1 MTSKSLNLSTIGFR
15 IFLLC
20 LVTFLLPIGTW
31 AEAITSE
38 GVFFNETEITASNAS
53 SIMGTGVSYNEDSR
67 ILTLNNATVTGSL
80 VTYGT
85 DLTISLAGDNTFN
98 GTLYGYGCDGKSAGV
113 LTLANALGEPCSLQL
128 TSGSTTSVATGFDNF
143 TYSCF
148 DALTADGVQY
158 LNWTY
163 QNYGDPHSLM
173 YYKNG
178 LKPATDVTFTSGYGL
193 QVGTTVTA
201 NNAMD
206 ILEDGGSVV
215 YDYSTKTLTLTNAT
229 ISNDYY
235 IVWGNTIDLNI
246 NIIGDNSIAGTI
258 TGCGSGALSIIRD
271 AAGTDCSLTVG
282 NSQSY
287 SPCISNFSDVTAEDL
302 NISTAE
308 LGGMVEEGSE
318 PLNPMF
324 NSRKIVFTTAT
335 LYDIWIGSDQVT
347 SQNKDNIL
355 GEVTEDEQ
363 PTLSF
368 DPETSTLTM
377 NTANMELPYLEMTS
391 PSITIGMDLTVQL
404 VGESYLSC
412 DLTVKSGY
420 TVIFTTDEDTPGSLQ
435 VMGNISGNVVYE
447 NGLSYMPNSEYGGT
461 IGIDNSVHYD
471 LWIAGIQVTEN
482 TAENF
487 FGDYSVS
494 WNNETSTLTLSDAT
508 IGMAID
514 GEGEMREAPG
524 IIYKGTDNLTINL
537 IGTNRIY
544 GAWGCEAILYDGESE
559 RVPQLVFSNDD
570 SRTCSLLLSTEGDEL
585 ISGFTEI
592 NYGGLYHITDVI
604 EGEEVTISTITI
616 TSTLM
621 GGGSGTASDPYL
633 IKTKEDL
640 RDFAKYNN
648 QGVISRQAFVKL
660 NNEINCEDLTGFEP
674 IGNSDNAFEGTFD
687 GNNCTISH
695 LEYVADEDAE
705 YAGLFGALSGMGVIK
720 KLTLSDCSF
729 TGGNNAGAVVAYMYG
744 GTVEDCNVSNCV
756 VETGSTQN
764 PMAGGVAGEIYEGT
778 VQRCKVFGSTIT
790 GATTYSLEGGMAN
803 AGGISGYINTGTIA
817 SCEVENSAISSSHA
831 VAGGYQTAG
840 GIIGRC
846 EFDASGEYPVTISGN
861 AVKNTTTVSSEVKTS
876 GDEYE
881 IALAGAIVGYHKA
894 ITLTNNTYEFT
905 VSVSTKNPGDE
916 AATVLTGY
924 QHRGSGGYTDYEG
937 SDGYPEFVASS
948 SDIFEDNGAVLA
960 NTKKVTL
967 PGETSEY
974 TVMGEEGT
982 YYNNVEDGILVV
994 PGQTVTLSAYP
1005 GDGYT
1010 IESLTVTN
1018 TSTETTITTES
1029 EEMGDNITQYTF
1041 EMPDAPVTVTVTT
1054 SQCFP
1059 IWVAGQ
1065 EVTSANARDIL
1076 GDGKVSWD
1084 NETSTLTLNNAT
1096 IGSAVSEI
1104 IEGDEGL
1111 MEAAGIDYKGTDN
1124 LTISLIGTNAI
1135 YGTGNCEAI
1144 RYNGLAERTPK
1155 LVFTKGD
1162 DQSCSLLLNAGEE
1175 TVISYFSDIEY
1186 NDVALVVEG
1195 DIDPSYSDLNGMVC
1209 LNYYAGNNTYLPIT
1223 SATVTSYTSYDL
1235 YVSGERVTSLNMNK
1249 IAKNQGANNSIS
1261 FDGNHTLTFNNV
1273 PYNCF
1278 QSPFIQTSMDLTIH
1292 LIGTSQPDCGSSL
1305 IERID
1310 GDNTTHTLTFT
1321 TDEANPGML
1330 LFRGGY
1336 AHDGF
1341 QLAFQ
1346 NGLSWNPVGYFDESS
1361 SDAPY
1366 AWIAQSLPE
1375 VYGLTVAGV
1384 EVTEEN
1390 AKNITGDLIVGDGTV
1405 SFEPE
1410 TNTLFMTGDVLIGN
1424 GGVAWNGNGD
1434 LTIQFVGTENR
1445 ISSLTTNAVYSTSAD
1460 AAFNLILQE
1469 GSDEAPCELTLQ
1481 TPENTDIIGSGF
1493 TKVYREVSRLVD
1505 YNLTVTAQDATGAPA
1520 QWHAL
1525 CVTTQFDAPVLWLD
1539 PDSETP
1545 KAVVSLGLFPGAT
1558 FERQYNDVTLYTS
1571 TDGRNFNVYTEPVAV
1586 SVASP
1591 MIYARAQVRN
1601 VVSPIARGKYI
1612 GFAPQTS
1619 TVLVGTSFTPEM
1631 TQIGNG
1637 DGLSFN
1643 PDAVV
1648 YESSNPNVALFTDG
1662 VVTTVGVGT
1671 VTLTANIQQAVD
1683 VADETSYAYPL
1694 VVNDG
1699 ILSFNLAVSPID
1711 YNIWVKGIRV
1721 NSANKDNVLNDA
1733 NATVRFNP
1741 VTNSLLFYGANVS
1754 INPGDTTSLVRCAL
1768 SEGLTVELRG
1778 TNTLA
1783 FSAGFRNMLNTNVP
1797 LTFTT
1802 NDTKPGQ
1809 LSWTIQNDVEGFF
1822 STGFNIGYEADL
1834 ELQTS
1839 GDLISVTPPVD
1850 YGLLVGSTVVT
1861 SVNCTDIL
1869 GDGTVK
1875 YTDANKTLVLNDAT
1889 LTVPVVSGLSQLKV
1903 YLQGESTISGTEN
1916 MLSSSVAN
1924 APLTFTT
1931 SASAPGKL
1939 TLIKTKDSGNWI
1951 SGFATPS
1958 YDSPLGHT
1966 EVGNSM
1972 AVLDP
1977 ASIAPIVNEEN
1988 PTAEVTLTDPTDPN
2002 HPDDPVVNEVID
2014 DVIYNLPANSF
2025 DGGSGT
2031 PEDPAGAILD
2041 EVVVKDET
2049 FYENNE
2055 PGTDGFA
2062 AGFTG
2067 LVFMLAPGTGDIQ
2080 IDANIREGN
2089 KLAVQIGL
2097 SDPVLLPNEDYPTVN
2112 EMATYYVPF
2121 AVTDR
2126 TYVYVY
2132 LAETPAPSRSMSEMP
2147 NREKVLHGH
2156 VKVTQLGVAASSM
2169 VNNNVYSE
2177 QENNVGRKVK
2187 LYSLPSSA
2195 VADGGNGIVLST
2207 VALADAAASRAVRRE
2222 AAPEVYPIT
2231 ELAPTVFDAL
2241 DKSQILYIDMKGT
2254 ALEDFTVNRSS
2265 GLMGGFGSN
2274 TLIYLPD
2281 KNDDGGEPNVVINKE
2296 CARLSLNSDS
2306 KFRSPM
2312 AFTAAEATL
2321 NRTFTVGRT
2330 STVFLPFALTKAQAD
2345 ALGTFY
2351 KFKEIDG
2358 DNAVFYDAEN
2368 DGIEANKPY
2377 IFTPAAEHVSA
2388 TDVAVMQVNSFSATQ
2403 GNLIGTYEQI
2413 EWAVDPGNIYGF
2425 AAADDGGIKGGQFV
2439 RAAAGAW
2446 IPPFRAYLQV
2456 DNASSR
2462 LNIVISEQ
2470 EPDDIRELSISRE
2483 DANATYDLQGRKV
2496 SDTRQKT
2503 SALKAGLYI
2512 INGKKAIVK

>member
-15 IFLLC
+15 RFLLC
-20 LVTFLLPIGTW
+20 LVTLLLPIGTW
-31 AEAITSE
+31 AEDPSGSYDLWIGGTQVTEGNALNVFGDNTVSWDNDTKTLSLSNATIEGGIVSNIVGGITINLYGTNTITTTNGNKPITSTLSTAQPLHFTVYE
-38 GVFFNETEITASNAS
+38 GESGMLLTNALRSEESGNAVICSGFEFSDEEDIPKGYSLSWDADGYCSLAEYYDLYLYTFVNNNTYFQPYYVTAANCDRLMGAYNEISNQWDNTTITVSYDYSNKTLTLNNANVESAAPYSTTYLINCYGDKAKDITVNLLGENKFRQHEEEWGAGFIANHVYEGTITITTDPANPGSLISDGIPVGEYYTFIDGDVTYQNGLQYSYDDINGIRYIMASEPEAEEYNISILDIPVTSENAEDVFGDGTISWNNETS
-53 SIMGTGVSYNEDSR
+53 
-67 ILTLNNATVTGSL
+67 ILTLNNATIGVVSDDDDEIMEAPAI
-80 VTYGT
+80 TYSGT
-85 DLTISLAGDNTFN
+85 DD
-98 GTLYGYGCDGKSAGV
+98 
-113 LTLANALGEPCSLQL
+113 
-128 TSGSTTSVATGFDNF
+128 
-143 TYSCF
+143 
-148 DALTADGVQY
+148 
-158 LNWTY
+158 
-163 QNYGDPHSLM
+163 
-173 YYKNG
+173 
-178 LKPATDVTFTSGYGL
+178 
-193 QVGTTVTA
+193 
-201 NNAMD
+201 
-206 ILEDGGSVV
+206 
-215 YDYSTKTLTLTNAT
+215 
-229 ISNDYY
+229 
-235 IVWGNTIDLNI
+235 
-246 NIIGDNSIAGTI
+246 
-258 TGCGSGALSIIRD
+258 
-271 AAGTDCSLTVG
+271 
-282 NSQSY
+282 
-287 SPCISNFSDVTAEDL
+287 
-302 NISTAE
+302 
-308 LGGMVEEGSE
+308 
-318 PLNPMF
+318 
-324 NSRKIVFTTAT
+324 
-335 LYDIWIGSDQVT
+335 
-347 SQNKDNIL
+347 
-355 GEVTEDEQ
+355 
-363 PTLSF
+363 
-368 DPETSTLTM
+368 
-377 NTANMELPYLEMTS
+377 
-391 PSITIGMDLTVQL
+391 
-404 VGESYLSC
+404 
-412 DLTVKSGY
+412 
-420 TVIFTTDEDTPGSLQ
+420 
-435 VMGNISGNVVYE
+435 
-447 NGLSYMPNSEYGGT
+447 
-461 IGIDNSVHYD
+461 
-471 LWIAGIQVTEN
+471 
-482 TAENF
+482 
-487 FGDYSVS
+487 
-494 WNNETSTLTLSDAT
+494 
-508 IGMAID
+508 
-514 GEGEMREAPG
+514 
-524 IIYKGTDNLTINL
+524 LTINL
-537 IGTNRIY
+537 IGTNRIH
-544 GAWGCEAILYDGESE
+544 GPWGCVAICYGGDSE
-559 RVPQLVFSNDD
+559 TIPQLAFSRGDNQP
-570 SRTCSLLLSTEGDEL
+570 CSLVLSSESDEI
-585 ISGFTEI
+585 ISDFTTISFDEMCH
-592 NYGGLYHITDVI
+592 YTDVI
-604 EGEEVTISTITI
+604 EGEDGEPILNTITI

-621 GGGSGTASDPYL
+621 GGGSGTSSDPYL

-640 RDFAKYNN
+640 RLFAKLNN
-648 QGVISRQAFVKL
+648 KGLISHQAYVKL
-660 NNEINCEDLTGFEP
+660 NNTIDCDGLKGFEP
-674 IGNSDNAFEGTFD
+674 IGNIGNDNAFQGTFD
-687 GNNCTISH
+687 GNNCTISN
-695 LEYVADEDAE
+695 LEYVAGEYED
-705 YAGLFGALSGMGVIK
+705 YTGLFGKLGENGVIK
-720 KLTLSDCSF
+720 KLTLNNCIF
-729 TGGNNAGAVVAYMYG
+729 TGGTYAGAVVADLYC
-744 GTVEDCNVSNCV
+744 GTVEDCNVNYCV
-756 VETGSTQN
+756 VESRDAQS
-764 PMAGGVAGEIYEGT
+764 PKVGGVAGQIYGSISTIIGT
-778 VQRCKVFGSTIT
+778 VQRCKVSGSNIS
-790 GATTYSLEGGMAN
+790 GATTYSEGSGMAY
-803 AGGISGYINTGTIA
+803 AGGISGYIEGGTIT
-817 SCEVENSAISSSHA
+817 SCEVENSTISSGHVNA
-831 VAGGYQTAG
+831 CDYQTAG
-840 GIIGRC
+840 GIIGYC
-846 EFDASGEYPVTISGN
+846 SFDASGENPVTITGN
-861 AVKNTTTVSSEVKTS
+861 AVKGKTVVSCEDNTPDSEFGS
-876 GDEYE
+876 
-881 IALAGAIVGYHKA
+881 ALAGAVVGYQNA
-894 ITLTNNTYEFT
+894 ITLADNTYEFD
-905 VSVSTKNPGDE
+905 VAVSTKNPGDE
-916 AATVLTGY
+916 EPRVLTGY
-924 QHRGSGGYTDYEG
+924 QHRGSGGYTKFEG

-967 PGETSEY
+967 LGETSEY

-1084 NETSTLTLNNAT
+1084 NEISTLTLNNAT
-1096 IGSAVSEI
+1096 IGSASAEI

-1111 MEAAGIDYKGTDN
+1111 MEAAGIDYKGTDD

-1144 RYNGLAERTPK
+1144 RYNGYAERTPK

-1186 NDVALVVEG
+1186 NDGALVVEG

-1375 VYGLTVAGV
+1375 VYGLTVTGV

-1493 TKVYREVSRLVD
+1493 TKVYRKVSRLVD

-2025 DGGSGT
+2025 YEGSGT
-2031 PEDPAGAILD
+2031 PEDPAGAVLD
-2041 EVVVKDET
+2041 EVVAQDET
-2049 FYENNE
+2049 FFENNE

-2177 QENNVGRKVK
+2177 QGNNVGRKVK

-2195 VADGGNGIVLST
+2195 VSNDGSGIVLST

-2265 GLMGGFGSN
+2265 GIMGGFGSN

-2312 AFTAAEATL
+2312 AFTAAEAAL

-2345 ALGTFY
+2345 ALGAFYTFD
-2351 KFKEIDG
+2351 KIEG
-2358 DNAVFYDAEN
+2358 DDAVFNPAETN
-2368 DGIEANKPY
+2368 GIEANKPY

-2388 TDVAVMQVNSFSATQ
+2388 TNVAVVQVNEFFATQ

-2413 EWAVDPGNIYGF
+2413 VWDVDPGNIYGF

-2483 DANATYDLQGRKV
+2483 DANAAYDLQGRKV
-2496 SDTRQKT
+2496 SDTKQKT

-2512 INGKKAIVK
+2512 INGKKTIVK

>member
-1 MTSKSLNLSTIGFR
+1 MTSKSLNFSTIGIR
-15 IFLLC
+15 NFLLC
-20 LVTFLLPIGTW
+20 LITLLLPIGTW
-31 AEAITSE
+31 AETVTYEGEVGRNYSTSFYWRVGNGKKWNTNKDFNYTTVTLAAGESLIMTCTDMFMGSLSAFSLTTNGTAEEWADYSVELYFASSSSVTTTDKRKVGNMSYNDGTLTFVSSMGATATPTLNQEYIQVVLTNTGDTEKTITNPIPFESASLSVVCDD
-38 GVFFNETEITASNAS
+38 GVFVGDTKLTASNATTLL
-53 SIMGTGVSYNEDSR
+53 GTGTSYNETTHT
-67 ILTLNNATVTGSL
+67 LTLNNANFTANLLSYGINLTLSL
-80 VTYGT
+80 VGE
-85 DLTISLAGDNTFN
+85 NTLN
-98 GTLYGYGCDGKSAGV
+98 GYLYGYECNGKDSGV
-113 LTLANALGEPCSLQL
+113 LSLTNAMGEPSSLQMV
-128 TSGSTTSVATGFDNF
+128 SNSTTASVATGFTDFKYNGF
-143 TYSCF
+143 EASKP
-148 DALTADGVQY
+148 DGVNSVQWSY
-158 LNWTY
+158 N
-163 QNYGDPHSLM
+163 NSGDPHSLM
-173 YYKNG
+173 YYSNG
-178 LKPATDVTFTSGYGL
+178 LKPVTNVTFSSYYGL
-193 QVGTTVTA
+193 EIGEVVTA
-201 NNAMD
+201 ENVD
-206 ILEDGGSVV
+206 DVFDDGSVS
-215 YDYSTKTLTLTNAT
+215 YDPETKTLTLTNAE
-229 ISNDYY
+229 IRSD
-235 IVWGNTIDLNI
+235 IIWGNTFDLNI
-246 NIIGDNSIAGTI
+246 SIIGDNFVSGAIS
-258 TGCGSGALSIIRD
+258 GSGAGTLHIIGD
-271 AAGTDCSLTVG
+271 ETGAPCSLTLDAG
-282 NSQSY
+282 YN
-287 SPCISNFSDVTAEDL
+287 PCITDFAEVAVRGL
-302 NISTAE
+302 NVSTTE
-308 LGGMVEEGSE
+308 LGGMEVIGAD
-318 PLNPMF
+318 PVDPMF
-324 NSRKIVFTTAT
+324 NSRKIIFTTAT
-335 LYDIWIGSDQVT
+335 LYDIWLGEERVMST
-347 SQNKDNIL
+347 NKDNIL
-355 GEVTEDEQ
+355 GDEDEPTAVYNPTTNILTLNNAQFGGAYELSVPTFKVGIDLTINLVGENAFWGDKLLVTEGHTATFTTDTDNPGTLSVGAVDGNVVYQNGLSFYLPAGSDFSVIGVDDSEHYDLWIGDTQVTGNNAENVLGDYCVSWDNDNKMLSLCDATISGSIVSGIEGGITVRLAGRNTIVATNGLMPFQSTLSTEQ
-363 PTLSF
+363 PLTFIVYEEAEGDAVLLTKTPRTQGNAIIYSGFSEPTIPEGFKFSWDADGDCSLGEYYDLYLYTFVNGNSYFQPYYVTAANCDRLMGKYNETSETWDNTIITVSYDDSEKTLTLNNASPESAAPYGTTYFIECSGKAKNITVKLLGENKLRQHPEEGGAGFIRNNSYEGIITITTDPDNPGSLEMPGIDSYYDEDYVLSSTNPINYENGLRYSVDDKGVRHIMYHYVEDYGIAIGELSVTSENAADVREDGTVSYDSETNTLTLNGADLEDETIYYNGTDNLTIALKGENSLFQITYVNDDVQEIPQLLFTKATGATDCSLDIDSHEDCCVISGFSSVDFGPFNTTSSGPLTYGQLDPDEDYRGLQNSF
-368 DPETSTLTM
+368 TNDLIFKVVITTETSYPLWIGKTQVTPENASNVLMDNHNGVSYDASSALLTLKGVTFDGAIIAGSGIANLTVHLVGYNMISNYNDPVIVIPETSTLTV
-377 NTANMELPYLEMTS
+377 TTS
-391 PSITIGMDLTVQL
+391 
-404 VGESYLSC
+404 
-412 DLTVKSGY
+412 
-420 TVIFTTDEDTPGSLQ
+420 TTLPGSLTLCGARPQ
-435 VMGNISGNVVYE
+435 CEILYR
-447 NGLSYMPNSEYGGT
+447 NGLAMGQDINDYNIICNE
-461 IGIDNSVHYD
+461 
-471 LWIAGIQVTEN
+471 QEN
-482 TAENF
+482 T
-487 FGDYSVS
+487 
-494 WNNETSTLTLSDAT
+494 
-508 IGMAID
+508 
-514 GEGEMREAPG
+514 
-524 IIYKGTDNLTINL
+524 
-537 IGTNRIY
+537 
-544 GAWGCEAILYDGESE
+544 
-559 RVPQLVFSNDD
+559 
-570 SRTCSLLLSTEGDEL
+570 
-585 ISGFTEI
+585 
-592 NYGGLYHITDVI
+592 
-604 EGEEVTISTITI
+604 EV
-616 TSTLM
+616 
-621 GGGSGTASDPYL
+621 
-633 IKTKEDL
+633 
-640 RDFAKYNN
+640 
-648 QGVISRQAFVKL
+648 V
-660 NNEINCEDLTGFEP
+660 
-674 IGNSDNAFEGTFD
+674 
-687 GNNCTISH
+687 
-695 LEYVADEDAE
+695 
-705 YAGLFGALSGMGVIK
+705 
-720 KLTLSDCSF
+720 SF
-729 TGGNNAGAVVAYMYG
+729 TG
-744 GTVEDCNVSNCV
+744 CV
-756 VETGSTQN
+756 
-764 PMAGGVAGEIYEGT
+764 
-778 VQRCKVFGSTIT
+778 
-790 GATTYSLEGGMAN
+790 
-803 AGGISGYINTGTIA
+803 GY
-817 SCEVENSAISSSHA
+817 
-831 VAGGYQTAG
+831 
-840 GIIGRC
+840 
-846 EFDASGEYPVTISGN
+846 
-861 AVKNTTTVSSEVKTS
+861 VSSEETTSYIYSSPIEFYASSASAPGEKEVK
-876 GDEYE
+876 
-881 IALAGAIVGYHKA
+881 
-894 ITLTNNTYEFT
+894 
-905 VSVSTKNPGDE
+905 VSTKNSSTEATMWPTYLE
-916 AATVLTGY
+916 AASILSKMYVQLDWGACTNHDVTVQVKGLS
-924 QHRGSGGYTDYEG
+924 QN
-937 SDGYPEFVASS
+937 DGEFEPDGKSYSEAISLSS
-948 SDIFEDNGAVLA
+948 LDN
-960 NTKKVTL
+960 
-967 PGETSEY
+967 
-974 TVMGEEGT
+974 
-982 YYNNVEDGILVV
+982 DGI
-994 PGQTVTLSAYP
+994 
-1005 GDGYT
+1005 
-1010 IESLTVTN
+1010 IEIPLTSRI
-1018 TSTETTITTES
+1018 TS
-1029 EEMGDNITQYTF
+1029 DNIQ
-1041 EMPDAPVTVTVTT
+1041 
-1054 SQCFP
+1054 
-1059 IWVAGQ
+1059 
-1065 EVTSANARDIL
+1065 
-1076 GDGKVSWD
+1076 
-1084 NETSTLTLNNAT
+1084 
-1096 IGSAVSEI
+1096 
-1104 IEGDEGL
+1104 
-1111 MEAAGIDYKGTDN
+1111 
-1124 LTISLIGTNAI
+1124 
-1135 YGTGNCEAI
+1135 
-1144 RYNGLAERTPK
+1144 
-1155 LVFTKGD
+1155 LVFA
-1162 DQSCSLLLNAGEE
+1162 SENA
-1175 TVISYFSDIEY
+1175 FSFFP
-1186 NDVALVVEG
+1186 L
-1195 DIDPSYSDLNGMVC
+1195 
-1209 LNYYAGNNTYLPIT
+1209 
-1223 SATVTSYTSYDL
+1223 
-1235 YVSGERVTSLNMNK
+1235 
-1249 IAKNQGANNSIS
+1249 SI
-1261 FDGNHTLTFNNV
+1261 
-1273 PYNCF
+1273 
-1278 QSPFIQTSMDLTIH
+1278 
-1292 LIGTSQPDCGSSL
+1292 
-1305 IERID
+1305 
-1310 GDNTTHTLTFT
+1310 
-1321 TDEANPGML
+1321 
-1330 LFRGGY
+1330 
-1336 AHDGF
+1336 
-1341 QLAFQ
+1341 AFQ
-1346 NGLSWNPVGYFDESS
+1346 RRD
-1361 SDAPY
+1361 D
-1366 AWIAQSLPE
+1366 
-1375 VYGLTVAGV
+1375 YGLTVAGV
-1384 EVTEEN
+1384 AVNEEN
-1390 AKNITGDLIVGDGTV
+1390 MENITGDLIVGDGTV
-1405 SFEPE
+1405 SFDPE

-1481 TPENTDIIGSGF
+1481 TPENTGIIGSGF

-1850 YGLLVGSTVVT
+1850 YGLLIGSTVVT

-1966 EVGNSM
+1966 KVGNSM

-2002 HPDDPVVNEVID
+2002 HPDNPVVNEVID

-2025 DGGSGT
+2025 DEGSGT

-2207 VALADAAASRAVRRE
+2207 VALADAAASRAASRE
-2222 AAPEVYPIT
+2222 ASPEVYPIT

-2241 DKSQILYIDMKGT
+2241 DKSKVLYIDMKGT
-2254 ALEDFTVNRSS
+2254 ALEDFTVNRTKGIMS
-2265 GLMGGFGSN
+2265 GFSSN

-2345 ALGTFY
+2345 ALGAFYTFD
-2351 KFKEIDG
+2351 KIEG
-2358 DNAVFYDAEN
+2358 DDAVFNPAETN
-2368 DGIEANKPY
+2368 GIEANKPY

-2388 TDVAVMQVNSFSATQ
+2388 TNVAVVQVNEFFATQ

-2413 EWAVDPGNIYGF
+2413 VWDVDPGNIYGF

-2470 EPDDIRELSISRE
+2470 EPDDIREFSISRE
-2483 DANATYDLQGRKV
+2483 DANAAYDLQGRKV
-2496 SDTRQKT
+2496 SDTKQKT

-2512 INGKKAIVK
+2512 INGKKTIVK

>member
-1 MTSKSLNLSTIGFR
+1 MTSKSLNFSTIGFR
-15 IFLLC
+15 RFLLC
-20 LVTFLLPIGTW
+20 LVTLLLPIGTW
-31 AEAITSE
+31 AEDPSGSYDIWIGGTQVTEGNALNVFGDNTVSWDNDTKTLSLSNATIEGGIVSNIVGGITINLYGTNTITTTNGNKPITSTLSTSTAPSLQFTASQGAMLLTNAQRTNGNAVICSGFDFSDE
-38 GVFFNETEITASNAS
+38 QDIPSGYSLSWDADGYCSLAEYYDLYLYTFVNNNTYFQPYYVTAANCDRLMGAYNETSNQWDNTTIT
-53 SIMGTGVSYNEDSR
+53 VSYNYSNKT
-67 ILTLNNATVTGSL
+67 LTLNNANVESANPSTSCYLINCNGNKAKDITVNLLGENKFRQNEEWGAGFISNVYEGTITITTDPDNPGSL
-80 VTYGT
+80 TSDGIPEDDENFTFIYGT
-85 DLTISLAGDNTFN
+85 
-98 GTLYGYGCDGKSAGV
+98 V
-113 LTLANALGEPCSLQL
+113 
-128 TSGSTTSVATGFDNF
+128 
-143 TYSCF
+143 
-148 DALTADGVQY
+148 
-158 LNWTY
+158 TY
-163 QNYGDPHSLM
+163 QN
-173 YYKNG
+173 
-178 LKPATDVTFTSGYGL
+178 GL
-193 QVGTTVTA
+193 QYSYAGDGIRYIRVSEPE
-201 NNAMD
+201 
-206 ILEDGGSVV
+206 LEV
-215 YDYSTKTLTLTNAT
+215 Y
-229 ISNDYY
+229 
-235 IVWGNTIDLNI
+235 NI
-246 NIIGDNSIAGTI
+246 TIAGV
-258 TGCGSGALSIIRD
+258 S
-271 AAGTDCSLTVG
+271 
-282 NSQSY
+282 
-287 SPCISNFSDVTAEDL
+287 
-302 NISTAE
+302 
-308 LGGMVEEGSE
+308 
-318 PLNPMF
+318 
-324 NSRKIVFTTAT
+324 
-335 LYDIWIGSDQVT
+335 VT
-347 SQNKDNIL
+347 SKN
-355 GEVTEDEQ
+355 
-363 PTLSF
+363 
-368 DPETSTLTM
+368 
-377 NTANMELPYLEMTS
+377 A
-391 PSITIGMDLTVQL
+391 
-404 VGESYLSC
+404 
-412 DLTVKSGY
+412 
-420 TVIFTTDEDTPGSLQ
+420 
-435 VMGNISGNVVYE
+435 GNVL
-447 NGLSYMPNSEYGGT
+447 GDGT
-461 IGIDNSVHYD
+461 
-471 LWIAGIQVTEN
+471 
-482 TAENF
+482 
-487 FGDYSVS
+487 VS
-494 WNNETSTLTLSDAT
+494 WDNETSTLTLNNAT
-508 IGMAID
+508 LGLAVD
-514 GEGEMREAPG
+514 GEDEVMEAPG
-524 IIYKGTDNLTINL
+524 INYMGTENLTINL
-537 IGTNRIY
+537 IGTNRIH
-544 GAWGCEAILYDGESE
+544 APWGCEAILYDGQSGTS
-559 RVPQLVFSNDD
+559 PQLVFSKGDNQP
-570 SRTCSLLLSTEGDEL
+570 CSLLLSVESGDI

-604 EGEEVTISTITI
+604 EGEEVTISTIII

-817 SCEVENSAISSSHA
+817 SCEVENSAISSSHV

-916 AATVLTGY
+916 AACILTGY
-924 QHRGSGGYTDYEG
+924 QHRGSGGYIDNDG
-937 SDGYPEFVASS
+937 DGYPEFVASP
-948 SDIFEDNGAVLA
+948 SDIFESNGAVLA
-960 NTKKVTL
+960 NTRKVTL
-967 PGETSEY
+967 PTETADVSVY
-974 TVMGEEGT
+974 PEEDT
-982 YYNNVEDGILVV
+982 FYINDNVEDGFLAV
-994 PGQTVTLSAYP
+994 PGQVVTLIVAPS
-1005 GDGYT
+1005 DVV
-1010 IESLTVTN
+1010 ESLTLAN
-1018 TSTETTITTES
+1018 TSTGATITAES
-1029 EEMGDNITQYTF
+1029 EYIGDNMTQYSF
-1041 EMPDAPVTVTVTT
+1041 EMPDAPVTV
-1054 SQCFP
+1054 SL
-1059 IWVAGQ
+1059 
-1065 EVTSANARDIL
+1065 SAR
-1076 GDGKVSWD
+1076 
-1084 NETSTLTLNNAT
+1084 
-1096 IGSAVSEI
+1096 
-1104 IEGDEGL
+1104 
-1111 MEAAGIDYKGTDN
+1111 
-1124 LTISLIGTNAI
+1124 
-1135 YGTGNCEAI
+1135 
-1144 RYNGLAERTPK
+1144 
-1155 LVFTKGD
+1155 
-1162 DQSCSLLLNAGEE
+1162 CS
-1175 TVISYFSDIEY
+1175 
-1186 NDVALVVEG
+1186 
-1195 DIDPSYSDLNGMVC
+1195 
-1209 LNYYAGNNTYLPIT
+1209 
-1223 SATVTSYTSYDL
+1223 
-1235 YVSGERVTSLNMNK
+1235 
-1249 IAKNQGANNSIS
+1249 
-1261 FDGNHTLTFNNV
+1261 
-1273 PYNCF
+1273 
-1278 QSPFIQTSMDLTIH
+1278 
-1292 LIGTSQPDCGSSL
+1292 
-1305 IERID
+1305 
-1310 GDNTTHTLTFT
+1310 
-1321 TDEANPGML
+1321 
-1330 LFRGGY
+1330 
-1336 AHDGF
+1336 
-1341 QLAFQ
+1341 
-1346 NGLSWNPVGYFDESS
+1346 
-1361 SDAPY
+1361 
-1366 AWIAQSLPE
+1366 
-1375 VYGLTVAGV
+1375 YGLTVAGV
-1384 EVTEEN
+1384 EVTDEN
-1390 AKNITGDLIVGDGTV
+1390 AVNITGDLIVGTGTV
-1405 SFEPE
+1405 SFLPE
-1410 TNTLFMTGDVLIGN
+1410 TNTLLMTGDVLIGN
-1424 GGVAWNGNGD
+1424 GGVAWNGNGN

-1445 ISSLTTNAVYSTSAD
+1445 ISSLTTSAVYSTLED

-1469 GSDEAPCELTLQ
+1469 GSNDVPCELTLQ

-1493 TKVYREVSRLVD
+1493 TKVYPEVSRLVD

-1539 PDSETP
+1539 PDSEAP

-1558 FERQYNDVTLYTS
+1558 FERQYNDATLYTS

-1683 VADETSYAYPL
+1683 VADETSYVYPL

-1721 NSANKDNVLNDA
+1721 NSANKDNVLSDA

-1834 ELQTS
+1834 ELQTP

-1889 LTVPVVSGLSQLKV
+1889 LTVPVTSGLSQLKV

-2025 DGGSGT
+2025 DEGSGT

-2195 VADGGNGIVLST
+2195 VADSGNGIVLST

>member
-1 MTSKSLNLSTIGFR
+1 MTSKSLNLSTIGVR
-15 IFLLC
+15 NFLLC
-20 LVTFLLPIGTW
+20 LITLLLPIGTW
-31 AEAITSE
+31 AEDPSGSYDIWIGGTQVTEGNALNVFGDNTVSWDNDTKTLSLSNATIEGGIVSNIVGGITINLYGTNTITTTNGNKPITSTLTTAQPLHFTASQGAMLLTNAQRTNGDAVICSGFDFSDTE
-38 GVFFNETEITASNAS
+38 DIPNGYSLSWDADGYCSLAEYYDLYLYTFVNNNTYFQPYYVTAANCDRLIGAYNETSNQWDNTTIT
-53 SIMGTGVSYNEDSR
+53 VSYNYSNKTLTLNNANVESANPSTSCYLINCDGNKAKDITVNLLGENKFRQNEEWGAGFISNVYEGTITITTDPDNPGSLTSDGIPEDDENFTFIYGTVTYQNGLQYSYAGDGIR
-67 ILTLNNATVTGSL
+67 YIRVSEPELEVYNITIAGVSVTSKNAGNVLGDGTVSWDNENSTLTLNNATLG
-80 VTYGT
+80 
-85 DLTISLAGDNTFN
+85 LAV
-98 GTLYGYGCDGKSAGV
+98 DG
-113 LTLANALGEPCSLQL
+113 
-128 TSGSTTSVATGFDNF
+128 
-143 TYSCF
+143 
-148 DALTADGVQY
+148 
-158 LNWTY
+158 
-163 QNYGDPHSLM
+163 
-173 YYKNG
+173 
-178 LKPATDVTFTSGYGL
+178 
-193 QVGTTVTA
+193 
-201 NNAMD
+201 
-206 ILEDGGSVV
+206 
-215 YDYSTKTLTLTNAT
+215 
-229 ISNDYY
+229 
-235 IVWGNTIDLNI
+235 
-246 NIIGDNSIAGTI
+246 
-258 TGCGSGALSIIRD
+258 
-271 AAGTDCSLTVG
+271 
-282 NSQSY
+282 
-287 SPCISNFSDVTAEDL
+287 
-302 NISTAE
+302 
-308 LGGMVEEGSE
+308 
-318 PLNPMF
+318 
-324 NSRKIVFTTAT
+324 
-335 LYDIWIGSDQVT
+335 
-347 SQNKDNIL
+347 
-355 GEVTEDEQ
+355 EDE
-363 PTLSF
+363 
-368 DPETSTLTM
+368 
-377 NTANMELPYLEMTS
+377 
-391 PSITIGMDLTVQL
+391 
-404 VGESYLSC
+404 
-412 DLTVKSGY
+412 
-420 TVIFTTDEDTPGSLQ
+420 
-435 VMGNISGNVVYE
+435 VM
-447 NGLSYMPNSEYGGT
+447 
-461 IGIDNSVHYD
+461 
-471 LWIAGIQVTEN
+471 
-482 TAENF
+482 
-487 FGDYSVS
+487 
-494 WNNETSTLTLSDAT
+494 
-508 IGMAID
+508 
-514 GEGEMREAPG
+514 EAPG
-524 IIYKGTDNLTINL
+524 INYMGTENLTINL
-537 IGTNRIY
+537 IGTNRIH
-544 GAWGCEAILYDGESE
+544 APWGCEAILYDGQSGTS
-559 RVPQLVFSNDD
+559 PQLVFSKGDNQ
-570 SRTCSLLLSTEGDEL
+570 SCSLLLSVESGDI

-592 NYGGLYHITDVI
+592 NYGGMYHFTDVI
-604 EGEEVTISTITI
+604 EGEEVTISTIII

-705 YAGLFGALSGMGVIK
+705 YAGLFGELSGMGVIK

-764 PMAGGVAGEIYEGT
+764 PMAGGVAGEINEGT

-817 SCEVENSAISSSHA
+817 SCEVENSAISSSHV

-916 AATVLTGY
+916 AACILTGY
-924 QHRGSGGYTDYEG
+924 QHRGSGGYIDNDG
-937 SDGYPEFVASS
+937 DGYPEFVASL
-948 SDIFEDNGAVLA
+948 SDIFESNGAVLA
-960 NTKKVTL
+960 NTRKVTL
-967 PGETSEY
+967 PTETADVSVY
-974 TVMGEEGT
+974 PEEDT
-982 YYNNVEDGILVV
+982 FYINDNVEDGFLAV
-994 PGQTVTLSAYP
+994 PGQVVTLIVAPS
-1005 GDGYT
+1005 DVV
-1010 IESLTVTN
+1010 ESLTLAN
-1018 TSTETTITTES
+1018 TSTGATITAES
-1029 EEMGDNITQYTF
+1029 EYIGDNMTQYSF
-1041 EMPDAPVTVTVTT
+1041 EMPDAPVTV
-1054 SQCFP
+1054 SL
-1059 IWVAGQ
+1059 
-1065 EVTSANARDIL
+1065 SAR
-1076 GDGKVSWD
+1076 
-1084 NETSTLTLNNAT
+1084 
-1096 IGSAVSEI
+1096 
-1104 IEGDEGL
+1104 
-1111 MEAAGIDYKGTDN
+1111 
-1124 LTISLIGTNAI
+1124 
-1135 YGTGNCEAI
+1135 
-1144 RYNGLAERTPK
+1144 
-1155 LVFTKGD
+1155 
-1162 DQSCSLLLNAGEE
+1162 CS
-1175 TVISYFSDIEY
+1175 
-1186 NDVALVVEG
+1186 
-1195 DIDPSYSDLNGMVC
+1195 
-1209 LNYYAGNNTYLPIT
+1209 
-1223 SATVTSYTSYDL
+1223 
-1235 YVSGERVTSLNMNK
+1235 
-1249 IAKNQGANNSIS
+1249 
-1261 FDGNHTLTFNNV
+1261 
-1273 PYNCF
+1273 
-1278 QSPFIQTSMDLTIH
+1278 
-1292 LIGTSQPDCGSSL
+1292 
-1305 IERID
+1305 
-1310 GDNTTHTLTFT
+1310 
-1321 TDEANPGML
+1321 
-1330 LFRGGY
+1330 
-1336 AHDGF
+1336 
-1341 QLAFQ
+1341 
-1346 NGLSWNPVGYFDESS
+1346 
-1361 SDAPY
+1361 
-1366 AWIAQSLPE
+1366 
-1375 VYGLTVAGV
+1375 YGLTVAGV
-1384 EVTEEN
+1384 EVTDEN
-1390 AKNITGDLIVGDGTV
+1390 AVNITGDLIVGTGTV
-1405 SFEPE
+1405 SFLPE
-1410 TNTLFMTGDVLIGN
+1410 TNTLLMTGDVLIGN
-1424 GGVAWNGNGD
+1424 GGVAWSRRDD
-1434 LTIQFVGTENR
+1434 LTIQFVGKENR
-1445 ISSLTTNAVYSTSAD
+1445 ISSLTTSAVYSTLED

-1493 TKVYREVSRLVD
+1493 TKVYPEVSRLVD

-1721 NSANKDNVLNDA
+1721 NSANKDNVLSDA

-1889 LTVPVVSGLSQLKV
+1889 LTVPVTSGLSQLKI

-2025 DGGSGT
+2025 DEGSGT

-2195 VADGGNGIVLST
+2195 VADSGNGIVLST

>member
-1 MTSKSLNLSTIGFR
+1 MTSKSLNLSTIGIRKF
-15 IFLLC
+15 FLC
-20 LVTFLLPIGTW
+20 LVTLLLPIGTW
-31 AEAITSE
+31 AETVTYE
-38 GVFFNETEITASNAS
+38 GVFFNDTELTTSNAS
-53 SIMGTGVSYNEDSR
+53 TIMGTGVSFDEESR
-67 ILTLNNATVTGSL
+67 VLTLNNASVTGSL

-85 DLTISLAGDNTFN
+85 DLTISLVGDNTFN
-98 GTLYGYGCDGKSAGV
+98 GTLYGYGIEGESAGI
-113 LTLANALGEPCSLQL
+113 LNLANAFGEPCSLQL
-128 TSGSTTSVATGFDNF
+128 ISGSTTSVATGFENF

-148 DALTADGVQY
+148 DALTDDVQY
-158 LNWTY
+158 VSWTY
-163 QNYGDPHSLM
+163 QNLGDPHSLM

-178 LKPATDVTFTSGYGL
+178 LKPVTDVTFTSGYGL
-193 QVGTTVTA
+193 QVGETVTA
-201 NNAMD
+201 NNARD
-206 ILEDGGSVV
+206 ILEDGGSVS
-215 YDYSTKTLTLTNAT
+215 YDPVTKTLTLTNAT
-229 ISNDYY
+229 ISYVNEV
-235 IVWGNTIDLNI
+235 VWGNAVDLNI
-246 NIIGDNSIAGTI
+246 NIIGDNYIEETI
-258 TGCGSGALSIIRD
+258 TGSGLGALNVNRYDSGA
-271 AAGTDCSLTVG
+271 DCSLTVG
-282 NSQSY
+282 SSEGYN
-287 SPCISNFSDVTAEDL
+287 PCISNFTNVTAEGL
-302 NISTAE
+302 NVSASE
-308 LGGMVEEGSE
+308 LGGMVVEGSE

-335 LYDIWIGSDQVT
+335 LYGIWVGADQVT

-355 GEVTEDEQ
+355 DETTGDEQ
-363 PTLSF
+363 PTMSF
-368 DPETSTLTM
+368 DPVNSVLTM
-377 NTANMELPYLEMTS
+377 NNASINIPYLEMSS
-391 PSITIGMDLTVQL
+391 PSFTISMDLTIQL
-404 VGESYLSC
+404 VGESSLNC
-412 DLTVKSGY
+412 DLTVQSGY
-420 TVIFTTDEDTPGSLQ
+420 TATFTTNETTPGSLQ
-435 VMGNISGNVVYE
+435 VYGEVSGDVVYQ
-447 NGLSYMPNSEYGGT
+447 NGMTFMPNSEYGGT
-461 IGIDNSVHYD
+461 VGIDNSVHYD

-604 EGEEVTISTITI
+604 EGEEVTISTIII

-674 IGNSDNAFEGTFD
+674 IGTSDYAFEGTFD
-687 GNNCTISH
+687 GNNCTISN
-695 LEYVADEDAE
+695 LEYIADEDD
-705 YAGLFGALSGMGVIK
+705 YAAYTGLFGKLGENGVIK
-720 KLTLSDCSF
+720 KLTLNNCTF
-729 TGGNNAGAVVAYMYG
+729 KGGDMAGAVVADLYC
-744 GTVEDCNVSNCV
+744 GTVEDCNVNYCV
-756 VETGSTQN
+756 VESRDAQS
-764 PMAGGVAGEIYEGT
+764 PKVGGVAGQIYGSISTIIST
-778 VQRCKVFGSTIT
+778 VQRCKVSGSNIS
-790 GATTYSLEGGMAN
+790 GATTYSEGSGMAY
-803 AGGISGYINTGTIA
+803 AGGISGYIEGGTIT
-817 SCEVENSAISSSHA
+817 SCEVENSTISSSH
-831 VAGGYQTAG
+831 VVTSGYHTAG
-840 GIIGRC
+840 GIIGYS
-846 EFDASGEYPVTISGN
+846 EFDAEGAYPVTISGN
-861 AVKNTTTVSSEVKTS
+861 AVKGTTTVSCEAKTPGS
-876 GDEYE
+876 DYDK
-881 IALAGAIVGYHKA
+881 ALAGAIVGYHRA
-894 ITLTNNTYEFT
+894 ITLADNTYEFT
-905 VSVSTKNPGDE
+905 VSVSTKNASDE
-916 AATVLTGY
+916 AACILTGY
-924 QHRGSGGYTDYEG
+924 QHRGSGGYIDNDG
-937 SDGYPEFVASS
+937 DGYPEFVASP
-948 SDIFEDNGAVLA
+948 SDIFESNGAVLA
-960 NTKKVTL
+960 NTRKVTL
-967 PGETSEY
+967 PTETADVSVY
-974 TVMGEEGT
+974 PEEDT
-982 YYNNVEDGILVV
+982 FYINDNVEDGFLAV
-994 PGQTVTLSAYP
+994 PGQVVTLIVAPS
-1005 GDGYT
+1005 DVV
-1010 IESLTVTN
+1010 ESLTLAN
-1018 TSTETTITTES
+1018 TSTGATITAES
-1029 EEMGDNITQYTF
+1029 EYIGDNMTQYSF
-1041 EMPDAPVTVTVTT
+1041 EMPDAPVTV
-1054 SQCFP
+1054 SL
-1059 IWVAGQ
+1059 
-1065 EVTSANARDIL
+1065 SAR
-1076 GDGKVSWD
+1076 
-1084 NETSTLTLNNAT
+1084 
-1096 IGSAVSEI
+1096 
-1104 IEGDEGL
+1104 
-1111 MEAAGIDYKGTDN
+1111 
-1124 LTISLIGTNAI
+1124 
-1135 YGTGNCEAI
+1135 
-1144 RYNGLAERTPK
+1144 
-1155 LVFTKGD
+1155 
-1162 DQSCSLLLNAGEE
+1162 CS
-1175 TVISYFSDIEY
+1175 
-1186 NDVALVVEG
+1186 
-1195 DIDPSYSDLNGMVC
+1195 
-1209 LNYYAGNNTYLPIT
+1209 
-1223 SATVTSYTSYDL
+1223 
-1235 YVSGERVTSLNMNK
+1235 
-1249 IAKNQGANNSIS
+1249 
-1261 FDGNHTLTFNNV
+1261 
-1273 PYNCF
+1273 
-1278 QSPFIQTSMDLTIH
+1278 
-1292 LIGTSQPDCGSSL
+1292 
-1305 IERID
+1305 
-1310 GDNTTHTLTFT
+1310 
-1321 TDEANPGML
+1321 
-1330 LFRGGY
+1330 
-1336 AHDGF
+1336 
-1341 QLAFQ
+1341 
-1346 NGLSWNPVGYFDESS
+1346 
-1361 SDAPY
+1361 
-1366 AWIAQSLPE
+1366 
-1375 VYGLTVAGV
+1375 YGLTVAGV
-1384 EVTEEN
+1384 EVTDEN
-1390 AKNITGDLIVGDGTV
+1390 AVNITGDLIVGTGTV
-1405 SFEPE
+1405 SFLPE
-1410 TNTLFMTGDVLIGN
+1410 TNTLFMTGDVIIGN
-1424 GGVAWNGNGD
+1424 GGVAWSRRDD
-1434 LTIQFVGTENR
+1434 LTIQFVGKENR
-1445 ISSLTTNAVYSTSAD
+1445 ISSLTTSAVYSTLED

-1469 GSDEAPCELTLQ
+1469 GSNDVPCELTLQ
-1481 TPENTDIIGSGF
+1481 TPENTDIIGSGS

-1809 LSWTIQNDVEGFF
+1809 LSWTLQDDVEGFF
-1822 STGFNIGYEADL
+1822 STRFNIGYEADL

-1850 YGLLVGSTVVT
+1850 YGLLIGSTVVT

-1869 GDGTVK
+1869 GDGKVK
-1875 YTDANKTLVLNDAT
+1875 YTDDDKTLVLNDAT
-1889 LTVPVVSGLSQLKV
+1889 LTVPVTSGLSQLKI

-2025 DGGSGT
+2025 DEGSGT

-2358 DNAVFYDAEN
+2358 DNAVFYPAETN
-2368 DGIEANKPY
+2368 GIEANIPY
-2377 IFTPAAEHVSA
+2377 IFTPKEENVSA
-2388 TDVAVMQVNSFSATQ
+2388 TNVSVVAVNSFSATQ
-2403 GNLIGTYEQI
+2403 DNHLIGTYEQI
-2413 EWAVDPGNIYGF
+2413 EWAVKPDNIYGF
-2425 AAADDGGIKGGQFV
+2425 AAAAEGNIEIGQFV
-2439 RAAAGAW
+2439 QAGAGAW
-2446 IPPFRAYLQV
+2446 IQPFRAYLQV
-2456 DNASSR
+2456 DNAASR
-2462 LNIVISEQ
+2462 LNFVISDE
-2470 EPDDIRELSISRE
+2470 EPDDIRDISNSN
-2483 DANATYDLQGRKV
+2483 NAAPDVYDLQGRKV

-2512 INGKKAIVK
+2512 INGKKTIVK